1 MTPASEPKT
10 AQARDSVESN
20 AEFFRDSASSYR
32 RHVET
37 LDTYASIRARVDE
50 ALRGTRRLLDIG
62 NGGVFDYDAAA
73 VPSVVAVDLF
83 LHQGEKPPAAPHVRF
98 LSGSALGLPIA
109 DRAFDGVVINM
120 LLHHLVGN
128 TVAESLANA
137 RAAIAEAARV
147 LQPGGRLV
155 LIESC
160 VPAWFFAFE
169 RMAFPPARRMINLVT
184 THPVTL
190 QFTAETIATLVKSSF
205 GQVEVT
211 RIPKGRWVLQY
222 GLKVP
227 SVLTPAMP
235 YRFVAVKPR

>member
-1 MTPASEPKT
+1 MTPEPDPKT
-10 AQARDSVESN
+10 AQTRDSVASN
-20 AEFFRDSASSYR
+20 TEFFRDSATSYR
-32 RHVET
+32 HHVET
-37 LDTYASIRARVDE
+37 LDTYASIRAKVDE
-50 ALRGTRRLLDIG
+50 ALRGTHRLLDIG
-62 NGGVFDYDAAA
+62 NGGVFDYDAASI
-73 VPSVVAVDLF
+73 PSVVAVDLF
-83 LHQGEKPPAAPHVRF
+83 LHQGARPPAATHVRF
-98 LSGSALGLPIA
+98 LSGSALSLPVA

-169 RMAFPPARRMINLVT
+169 RIAFPPARRMIKWVT

-190 QFTAETIATLVKSSF
+190 QFTPDMIGEVVKSSF
-205 GQVEVT
+205 GRVEVA
-211 RIPKGRWVLQY
+211 RSPKGRWVLQY
-222 GLKVP
+222 GVKVP
-227 SVLTPAMP
+227 SVFTPAMP
-235 YRFVAVKPR
+235 YRFVAVKSR